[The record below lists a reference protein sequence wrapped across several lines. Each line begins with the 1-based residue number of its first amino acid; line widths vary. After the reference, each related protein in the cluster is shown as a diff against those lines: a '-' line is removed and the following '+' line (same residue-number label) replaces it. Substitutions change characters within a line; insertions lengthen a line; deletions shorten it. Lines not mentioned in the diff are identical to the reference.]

1 MASRKEYCERELAE
15 ESIKFLGKDG
25 GALSVLREFRDRY
38 VKSTIKG
45 CVSVSKYYKI
55 APVLVDCIEQS
66 GKKEIYFDYV
76 YQVVETCAELIA
88 IKEKE
93 RALREFKQMVWNL
106 KKEFK
111 LNTKTLDT
119 SES

>member
-1 MASRKEYCERELAE
+1 MASKKEYCVRELAE
-15 ESIKFLGKDG
+15 ESVKFLGKDD
-25 GALSVLREFRDRY
+25 GALSALREFRDRY

-45 CVSVSKYYKI
+45 CVSVFKYYKI
-55 APVLVDCIEQS
+55 APVIVDCIEQS
-66 GKKEIYFDYV
+66 DKKEIYFDYV
-76 YQVVETCAELIA
+76 YQVVENCVRLIV
-88 IKEKE
+88 IKENA

-119 SES
+119 PES